1 MFETSAMKELHRI
14 QEEIYEETKDMT
26 PEELIRYFEETAKKV
41 ERELEELKKKKRKK
55 LFNNFIT
62 DRPQIN
68 FSANRLWLFCF

>member
-41 ERELEELKKKKRKK
+41 ERELEELKKKKKK
-55 LFNNFIT
+55 EII
-62 DRPQIN
+62 Q
-68 FSANRLWLFCF
+68 

>member
-41 ERELEELKKKKRKK
+41 ERELEELKKKKKER
-55 LFNNFIT
+55 NYSI
-62 DRPQIN
+62 I
-68 FSANRLWLFCF
+68 S